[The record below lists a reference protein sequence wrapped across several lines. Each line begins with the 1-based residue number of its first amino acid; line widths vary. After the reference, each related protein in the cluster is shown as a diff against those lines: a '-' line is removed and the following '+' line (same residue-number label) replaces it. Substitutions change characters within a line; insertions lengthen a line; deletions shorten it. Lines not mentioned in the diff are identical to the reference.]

1 MQESYP
7 QVDHPRWGLTVS
19 FWIVLGGAVLYLVAS
34 FLPFIGQYS
43 AGLQG
48 RPFFSNLWQVIISYS
63 GKIKDPLAFAGLLS
77 LGVIFLLLIVQLFA
91 RRTMKTLMVVTMI
104 LSLVSIPALV
114 RLVHYYYFRLWP
126 SMRLEIDFGIGFYL
140 IILAIIVIFAGSIVG
155 LKERRRS

>member
-1 MQESYP
+1 MQEISSQAKP
-7 QVDHPRWGLTVS
+7 SKRGLTIS
-19 FWIVLGGAVLYLVAS
+19 FWIVLGGAVLYLAAS
-34 FLPFIGQYS
+34 FLPLICQYS
-43 AGLQG
+43 AGLQC
-48 RPFFSNLWQVIISYS
+48 RPFSSNLWGTIISYS
-63 GKIKDPLAFAGLLS
+63 GKIKDPLAFARLLS

-126 SMRLEIDFGIGFYL
+126 SMRLEIGFGIGFYL
-140 IILAIIVIFAGSIVG
+140 TILAIIVIFAGSIVG